1 MYCIFFLVSY
11 LLKSFLFW
19 SLWRIW
25 LKKVCFV
32 INMFFSEK
40 KNLTINDKSVNE
52 LIPFVIR
59 PDRFRLFLHLKQSKW
74 IWTSWLLL
82 ISLSYRST
90 LSFFVNSQDLMQLKI
105 LSFIAIKNLVVSRMH
120 LIEADRIRFG

>member
-40 KNLTINDKSVNE
+40 KNPTINDKSVNE